1 MLTEAKKLF
10 SSVTGMQAGKGMPDV
25 DEIEKLKNLFEEFK
39 DDSNKVLLLLRGY
52 IKLKPNCSFKELA
65 DTMIN
70 ANKVKKLDI
79 ITNESLEDCM
89 NDMTLNYIKYNDF
102 FESITKVSDKNPN
115 SILSNNNMIAT
126 KQNILQN
133 QN

>member
-1 MLTEAKKLF
+1 MESQNKT
-10 SSVTGMQAGKGMPDV
+10 T
-25 DEIEKLKNLFEEFK
+25 IYTIIYNL
-39 DDSNKVLLLLRGY
+39 NLR
-52 IKLKPNCSFKELA
+52 SQ
-65 DTMIN
+65 
-70 ANKVKKLDI
+70 NKVKKLDI

>member
-39 DDSNKVLLLLRGY
+39 DGSNKVLLLLRGY